1 METPERIRNA
11 LAYATGSEKVWRLF
25 RNRDDFFITEGVM
38 VMADMTE
45 AWWLLT
51 AIASYCLTDPNV
63 REESFTDWTL
73 TLDGTKAHLT
83 GGDGDDRTLVEQ
95 EIPYTDFPLPE
106 GITLFKVDDVLMLPS
121 EY

>member
-1 METPERIRNA
+1 METPEKIRNA

-25 RNRDDFFITEGVM
+25 RNRDDFLITEGVKA
-38 VMADMTE
+38 MAEMCE

-51 AIASYCLTDPNV
+51 AIASYCLTDPKV

-73 TLDGTKAHLT
+73 ALDDTKAQLV
-83 GGDGDDRTLVEQ
+83 GGDGDDRTLVKQ
-95 EIPYTDFPLPE
+95 DIPYTDFPLPE
-106 GITLFKVDDVLMLPS
+106 GITLFMVDNVLMLPS